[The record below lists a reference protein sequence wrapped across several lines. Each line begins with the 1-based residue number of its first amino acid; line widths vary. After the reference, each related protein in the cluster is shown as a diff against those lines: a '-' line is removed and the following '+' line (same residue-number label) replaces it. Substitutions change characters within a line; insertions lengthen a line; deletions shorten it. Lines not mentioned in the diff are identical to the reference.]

1 MLQSAQRNLN
11 KMNRRKR
18 LSVVFNTRHPVVFLI
33 LKIKLFYFE
42 YQCFV
47 KILQNQNTAHNK
59 REKNVTQGEEKW
71 AADRLI
77 ADCYPTFPLVQQ
89 C

>member
-1 MLQSAQRNLN
+1 MLSNNPDHHILHLKYA
-11 KMNRRKR
+11 MSYFNRRR
-18 LSVVFNTRHPVVFLI
+18 PVVFLI